1 MVSNAPNFTDRER
14 SLIATAF
21 ECLKSKADID
31 YETMAKKAGL
41 KGTKSARDCFGP
53 IMKKLMAGTGTASPE
68 KDAASTTGGETPKKR
83 GVKRGV
89 KRKGDVEAGGEMP
102 AKKKAT
108 PRRAK
113 KVEVAAKESEGEDD
127 DEEGKEG
134 AIKGEQESD

>member
-21 ECLKSKADID
+21 ECLKSKPDID

-68 KDAASTTGGETPKKR
+68 KDAASTTGGETPEKR
-83 GVKRGV
+83 AV
-89 KRKGDVEAGGEMP
+89 KRKGDVEAGGETP

-108 PRRAK
+108 PRRGK